1 VPADRILQAKH
12 LQQKALKSPALA
24 GLQTHRWATVLCIM
38 QASPPRSATSEVT
51 SSRAARHSVA
61 WLTALVFP
69 VILAGWVSGCASL
82 PKDVERPVS
91 TALTNPG
98 ETRLGQ
104 AVAARAAK
112 ASARSDSGFALVSSA
127 ELAFTSRMT
136 LIKAAQKTLDI
147 QYYAIFA
154 DDTTERM
161 FDALREAAARGVR
174 IRILLDDFNTS
185 GKNAQVLK
193 LAFEKNMEMRL
204 FNPLPGGRGSL
215 FFRILGNL
223 NDVEGMQRRMH
234 NKIFVADNAV
244 AITGGR
250 NLGETYFGQS
260 AGTNFI
266 DIDLLAAGRVAR
278 DLSRSFDQYWN
289 NPLAYP
295 VQSLMSV
302 KEIEAIKAPA
312 PVRPGNAPVDAAT
325 DANAGAAASDAKASL
340 EPGFPG
346 LTDDV
351 VAPSTAPK
359 PPNPT
364 TAARTVTSPT
374 GVTTTLPAL
383 PDDTDLRRLTWTW
396 APSVML
402 ADKPSK
408 IEADVDSVEE
418 AQDTTVDGLLGLM
431 EQAKK
436 DVLIVSPYFVPGP
449 RMMKQLESIRQ
460 RGVRVRVLTN
470 SLASNDAPAAH
481 VGYARYREALLKTGI
496 ELYEMR
502 AEQPGT
508 VRSLGSVGG
517 SLGNLGS
524 GSLGSGGGSRA
535 SLHAKVVVIDD
546 RLLVVGSMNLDLRSQ
561 LQNSEVAIV
570 VRNRSISAEATRLIE
585 PALTNG
591 AYHVELDGGRLVWRA
606 PQNSGLKDT
615 PIEPD
620 ASTALKLLLKVIW
633 PLAPDEML

>member
-1 VPADRILQAKH
+1 MQVSPSLFASLHATPNRQATRPPGR
-12 LQQKALKSPALA
+12 LAALLFSALL
-24 GLQTHRWATVLCIM
+24 GVW
-38 QASPPRSATSEVT
+38 
-51 SSRAARHSVA
+51 VA
-61 WLTALVFP
+61 
-69 VILAGWVSGCASL
+69 GCASL
-82 PKDVERPVS
+82 PKDVERPIS
-91 TALTNPG
+91 TALANPG

-112 ASARSDSGFALVSSA
+112 AGTRNDSGFALVSSA

-193 LAFEKNMEMRL
+193 LAFEQNMEMRL

-215 FFRILGNL
+215 FFRIIGNL
-223 NDVEGMQRRMH
+223 NDVQGMQRRMH

-266 DIDLLAAGRVAR
+266 DIDLLAAGRMAR

-295 VQSLMSV
+295 VQSLMTV
-302 KEIEAIKAPA
+302 KEIEALKTPAPA
-312 PVRPGNAPVDAAT
+312 RPGNLAPNDAT
-325 DANAGAAASDAKASL
+325 DANANVATAPSSAKPPT

-346 LTDDV
+346 LTEDP
-351 VAPSTAPK
+351 VAATSARK
-359 PPNPT
+359 PANPT
-364 TAARTVTSPT
+364 TAPRVVTSPT

-402 ADKPSK
+402 VDKPSK
-408 IEADVDSVEE
+408 IDADVDSVEE

-431 EQAKK
+431 SQARK
-436 DVLIVSPYFVPGP
+436 DLLIVSPYFVPGE
-449 RMMKQLESIRQ
+449 RMMKQLADIRQ

-481 VGYARYREALLKTGI
+481 VGYARYREALLGQGI

-508 VRSLGSVGG
+508 VRSLGSLGG

-570 VRNRSISAEATRLIE
+570 VRNRGISAEATRLIE
-585 PALTNG
+585 PALANG
-591 AYHVELDGGRLVWRA
+591 AYRVELDGGRVVWRA

-615 PIEPD
+615 QIEPD
-620 ASTALKLLLKVIW
+620 ASTALKLLLKVIG

>member
-1 VPADRILQAKH
+1 MH
-12 LQQKALKSPALA
+12 
-24 GLQTHRWATVLCIM
+24 
-38 QASPPRSATSEVT
+38 ASPPLFATAKVTVSRGSRRSVD
-51 SSRAARHSVA
+51 R
-61 WLTALVFP
+61 LTALLFSA
-69 VILAGWVSGCASL
+69 ILGALVSGCASL

-91 TALTNPG
+91 TALANPG

-112 ASARSDSGFALVSSA
+112 AGTRNDSGFALVSSA

-154 DDTTERM
+154 DDTTQRM

-223 NDVEGMQRRMH
+223 RDVEGMQRRMH

-266 DIDLLAAGRVAR
+266 DIDLLAAGRMAR

-289 NPLAYP
+289 NPQAYP
-295 VQSLMSV
+295 VQSLMTA
-302 KEIEAIKAPA
+302 KEIEAIKAPPPARPEAGPASRSDDLVGPADGAKGGPQAA
-312 PVRPGNAPVDAAT
+312 PAPGSNGT
-325 DANAGAAASDAKASL
+325 ANA
-340 EPGFPG
+340 
-346 LTDDV
+346 
-351 VAPSTAPK
+351 
-359 PPNPT
+359 T
-364 TAARTVTSPT
+364 TTARTVTSPT
-374 GVTTTLPAL
+374 GATTTLPAL
-383 PDDTDLRRLTWTW
+383 PDDTDLRLLDWTW
-396 APSVML
+396 APSAML
-402 ADKPSK
+402 VDKPSK
-408 IEADVDSVEE
+408 IVADADSVEE
-418 AQDTTVDGLLGLM
+418 AQDTTVDGLLNLM
-431 EQAKK
+431 TQAQR
-436 DVLIVSPYFVPGP
+436 DLLIVSPYFVPGP
-449 RMMKQLESIRQ
+449 RMMKQLEGIRE

-481 VGYARYREALLKTGI
+481 VGYARYREGLLKMGI

-502 AEQPGT
+502 AEQPSS
-508 VRSLGSVGG
+508 VRSLGSLGGSMGGLIGG
-517 SLGNLGS
+517 SLGS
-524 GSLGSGGGSRA
+524 SSGGSRA

-570 VRNRSISAEATRLIE
+570 VRNRGISLEATRLIE
-585 PALTNG
+585 PALANG
-591 AYHVELDGGRLVWRA
+591 AYHVEMDGGGLVWRA

-615 PIEPD
+615 SIEPD
-620 ASTALKLLLKVIW
+620 ASAALKLLLKVIG